1 MITFLFYYL
10 FIAVFLG
17 LFFIQT
23 LEKVKDM
30 FQESEYQ
37 QIRKI
42 IINFM
47 PFLPI
52 ALLII
57 LLFSDPREKF

>member
-1 MITFLFYYL
+1 MITFLYCYL
-10 FIAVFLG
+10 LVAVFLG
-17 LFFIQT
+17 LFFINL
-23 LEKVKDM
+23 LEKVKNM
-30 FQESEYQ
+30 FPEDEYNQ
-37 QIRKI
+37 MRRIF
-42 IINFM
+42 INFM